1 MLDILFAET
10 SSASESTNSG
20 AADAGAA
27 DSVNVNYG
35 MKQNKGIDVCSIKD
49 CIELVESIQELSN
62 QEKVDATNIMKV
74 EVINREIFMNFK
86 NPEVRL
92 LWIKREIAKQ
102 VSLLYCL

>member
-10 SSASESTNSG
+10 SSASESTNS
-20 AADAGAA
+20 GAA

-49 CIELVESIQELSN
+49 CIELVESIEELSN
-62 QEKVDATNIMKV
+62 QEKADVTNIMKV

-86 NPEVRL
+86 NLEVRL

-102 VSLLYCL
+102 VSLLYCP